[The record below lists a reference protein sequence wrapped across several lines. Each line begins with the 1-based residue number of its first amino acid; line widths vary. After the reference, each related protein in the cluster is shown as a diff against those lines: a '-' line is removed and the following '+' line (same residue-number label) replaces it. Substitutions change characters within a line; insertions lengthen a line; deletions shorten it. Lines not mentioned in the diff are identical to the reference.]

1 MTVEGKSDHLRIG
14 VLTPLVAGGYYGGV
28 ISGIARTAMAR
39 GARTIAIQTL
49 DLSYGGA
56 YAAAEA
62 AVPRFAV
69 RAAWDQAAGFIVL
82 LNAVEPWYLQA
93 MRDAGRP
100 VVLLSSEVPG
110 FVCPVA
116 RPDNRTGVTQAVAH
130 LVAHGH
136 RRIAFAGSFIQSD
149 IRERLDAYREALTLN
164 GIEPDDALV
173 FEADDNLA
181 VGGEAAARRMLAA
194 GLPSTAVIAGTDYNA
209 LAIMGALSEA
219 GLSLPDDQAIVGFD
233 DVEAGASAR
242 PTLSTIHQRFD
253 ETAGLAAD
261 LLLDLIAGEEVAS
274 GDHRLPSLFVPR
286 ESCGCNIV
294 STVEEMIDPSDLVT
308 ATAKEQLTRRLGRA
322 LVGPDPSPEQ
332 RAALRSAVELVAGFA
347 EAGEDS
353 AAQRRD
359 RFCAAA
365 RCLWSVSPRW
375 TTTASSVACLRRY
388 QAELTAAG
396 LAGPDPQEFA
406 SGIVDFVVELAG
418 CLTTREADMRNSL
431 HLAMGQ
437 DHDLSMSLVRGQ
449 ASDLTSLGWIAHTP
463 ARAGCIGLWSSGSRT
478 RAADRHLLTIAGSY
492 VRGGASL
499 VLPDQLRVE
508 EFPATSLLE
517 NLEWDAGEVAVVL
530 PAKTATSDLGL
541 LAMVTGI
548 EAVGGAVRDRLFET
562 VALLSLSVER
572 EEMTEKLRR
581 SNADLATFSHAM
593 AHDLRNPLATIS
605 MWASV
610 ARARAGPGDDAEPVL
625 RIVDQIKQVSAFA
638 NELVSDLLRYAE
650 LDRVAAPRQP
660 VDLNLATGRALATLE
675 STIVEHGAV
684 VEAGDLP
691 TVRGNFAEL
700 ELVLQNLIENAIKHR
715 AGRAPRIRI
724 DAVRDDGGWTIRCH
738 DNGAGIPTAL
748 RNRVFE
754 PFVRGETPT
763 AGSGLGLAT
772 CRRIVQGLGGRI
784 WVDQSGVNGTTIAL
798 NLPTASD
805 VNPSSSPTRALPA
818 APE

>member
-1 MTVEGKSDHLRIG
+1 
-14 VLTPLVAGGYYGGV
+14 
-28 ISGIARTAMAR
+28 MAR

-286 ESCGCNIV
+286 EFLRLQHRLDGRGDDRSLG
-294 STVEEMIDPSDLVT
+294 SRDRDRQGTVDAAIGASPGWARSIPR
-308 ATAKEQLTRRLGRA
+308 AAGGPAQCRGAGRRLRRGRRGLRRPA
-322 LVGPDPSPEQ
+322 EGSI
-332 RAALRSAVELVAGFA
+332 LRSGPVSVV
-347 EAGEDS
+347 GEP
-353 AAQRRD
+353 A
-359 RFCAAA
+359 
-365 RCLWSVSPRW
+365 L
-375 TTTASSVACLRRY
+375 
-388 QAELTAAG
+388 
-396 LAGPDPQEFA
+396 
-406 SGIVDFVVELAG
+406 
-418 CLTTREADMRNSL
+418 
-431 HLAMGQ
+431 
-437 DHDLSMSLVRGQ
+437 DHHR
-449 ASDLTSLGWIAHTP
+449 
-463 ARAGCIGLWSSGSRT
+463 
-478 RAADRHLLTIAGSY
+478 
-492 VRGGASL
+492 
-499 VLPDQLRVE
+499 
-508 EFPATSLLE
+508 LE
-517 NLEWDAGEVAVVL
+517 CRL
-530 PAKTATSDLGL
+530 PAPISGRTDRSRSSRPRPPGVRLG
-541 LAMVTGI
+541 
-548 EAVGGAVRDRLFET
+548 DRG
-562 VALLSLSVER
+562 
-572 EEMTEKLRR
+572 LR
-581 SNADLATFSHAM
+581 
-593 AHDLRNPLATIS
+593 
-605 MWASV
+605 
-610 ARARAGPGDDAEPVL
+610 G
-625 RIVDQIKQVSAFA
+625 
-638 NELVSDLLRYAE
+638 
-650 LDRVAAPRQP
+650 
-660 VDLNLATGRALATLE
+660 
-675 STIVEHGAV
+675 
-684 VEAGDLP
+684 
-691 TVRGNFAEL
+691 
-700 ELVLQNLIENAIKHR
+700 R
-715 AGRAPRIRI
+715 AGRLPDHPR
-724 DAVRDDGGWTIRCH
+724 GGH
-738 DNGAGIPTAL
+738 AQQPASGDGAGPRPQHVTGARSGQRPDL
-748 RNRVFE
+748 AGLDRPHPGARRVHRTVVVRE
-754 PFVRGETPT
+754 QDASRRPPSAHHRGFVR
-763 AGSGLGLAT
+763 ARRRLA
-772 CRRIVQGLGGRI
+772 
-784 WVDQSGVNGTTIAL
+784 
-798 NLPTASD
+798 
-805 VNPSSSPTRALPA
+805 RAP
-818 APE
+818 